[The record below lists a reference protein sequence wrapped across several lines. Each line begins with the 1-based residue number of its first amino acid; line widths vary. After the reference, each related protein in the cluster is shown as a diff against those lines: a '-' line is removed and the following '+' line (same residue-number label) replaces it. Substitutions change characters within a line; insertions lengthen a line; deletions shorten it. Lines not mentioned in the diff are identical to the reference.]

1 MWGLTLA
8 APGSFLAHTACN
20 GGYEFNPCTSPAIF
34 CSPRE
39 STNAITCY
47 HTVEKVL
54 GVTYTVNKGIL
65 ERLGQRY
72 YLVDTGLL
80 PELVQWIVDMQCV
93 VVTQ

>member
-1 MWGLTLA
+1 M
-8 APGSFLAHTACN
+8 
-20 GGYEFNPCTSPAIF
+20 
-34 CSPRE
+34 
-39 STNAITCY
+39 
-47 HTVEKVL
+47 EKVL